1 MMISKEIKNLKA
13 SKSNERFWSNYKT
26 MLFYCLKCR
35 KSTEKK
41 TREFWKSEK
50 KENLY
55 EMLQFVAVKNKD
67 LLTSKKLV
75 DH

>member
-1 MMISKEIKNLKA
+1 MSKEIKNLKA
-13 SKSNERFWSNYKT
+13 SESNERFWSNYKT
-26 MLFYCLKCR
+26 MLLYCLKCR

-55 EMLQFVAVKNKD
+55 EMLQFVAVKNKG
-67 LLTSKKLV
+67 LLKSKKLV

>member
-1 MMISKEIKNLKA
+1 
-13 SKSNERFWSNYKT
+13 
-26 MLFYCLKCR
+26 MLLYCLKCR

-55 EMLQFVAVKNKD
+55 EILQFVAVKN
-67 LLTSKKLV
+67 
-75 DH
+75 

>member
-1 MMISKEIKNLKA
+1 MMMSKEIKNLKA

-26 MLFYCLKCR
+26 MLLYCLKCR

-55 EMLQFVAVKNKD
+55 EMLQFVAVKN
-67 LLTSKKLV
+67 
-75 DH
+75 

>member
-1 MMISKEIKNLKA
+1 MSKEIKNLKA
-13 SKSNERFWSNYKT
+13 SKSDERFWSNYKT
-26 MLFYCLKCR
+26 MLLYCLKCR

-55 EMLQFVAVKNKD
+55 EMLQFVAVKN
-67 LLTSKKLV
+67 
-75 DH
+75 

>member
-1 MMISKEIKNLKA
+1 MSKEIKNLKA
-13 SKSNERFWSNYKT
+13 SESNERFWSNYKT
-26 MLFYCLKCR
+26 MLLYCLKCR

-41 TREFWKSEK
+41 TREFWKSGK

-67 LLTSKKLV
+67 LLKSKKLV